1 MADITATLV
10 KELRERTGA
19 GMMECKKALVEAQGD
34 IELAID
40 NMRKSGQ
47 AKAAKKAGRV
57 ATEGVILTKIAQ
69 DGKYG
74 VIIELNCETDF
85 VAKDRGFKAFGDEII
100 TAALNENITGGVE
113 ALKFK
118 FEEKCIALMVK
129 IGENI
134 NIRRLGVLEGDVLG
148 SYLHGARIG
157 VIVSATGADGE
168 LVKHVAMHIAAS
180 KPEYVN
186 ADDVPADVVAR
197 ERQIQLDIAMQSGK
211 PREIAEKMVEGRMR
225 KFTGEISLTS
235 QHFVMDPS
243 KTVGQLLR
251 EHGAKVNKFIR
262 FEVGEGIE
270 KAKVDFAAEV
280 AAMGKQF

>member
-1 MADITATLV
+1 MADITAALV

-19 GMMECKKALVEAQGD
+19 GMMECKKVLVEAQGD

-57 ATEGVILTKIAQ
+57 AAEGVILTKIAQ

-85 VAKDRGFKAFGDEII
+85 VAKDGGFKAFGDEVI
-100 TAALNENITGGVE
+100 TAALNERIADVE
-113 ALKFK
+113 ALKAK
-118 FEEKCIALMVK
+118 FEEKRTALVAK

-134 NIRRLGVLEGDVLG
+134 NIRRLGVLEGDVLS

-157 VIVSATGADGE
+157 VMVSAAGVDEE

-197 ERQIQLDIAMQSGK
+197 EHQIQLDIAMQSGK

-225 KFTGEISLTS
+225 KFTSEISLTG

-243 KTVGQLLR
+243 KAVGQLLG
-251 EHGAKVNKFIR
+251 EHGAKVNNFIR

-270 KAKVDFAAEV
+270 KAEVDFAAEV

>member
-1 MADITATLV
+1 MTDITAALV

-19 GMMECKKALVEAQGD
+19 GIMECKKALVEAQGN

-57 ATEGVILTKIAQ
+57 AAEGVILTKITQ
-69 DGKYG
+69 DSKYG

-85 VAKDRGFKAFGDEII
+85 VAKDGGFKAFGDEII
-100 TAALNENITGGVE
+100 TAALNERIADVE
-113 ALKFK
+113 ALKAK
-118 FEEKCIALMVK
+118 FEEKRTVLVAK

-157 VIVSATGADGE
+157 VMVSTVGADEE
-168 LVKHVAMHIAAS
+168 LVKHIAMHIAAS

-197 ERQIQLDIAMQSGK
+197 EHQIQLDIGMQSGK

-225 KFTGEISLTS
+225 KFTGEISLTG

-243 KTVGQLLR
+243 KTVNQLLG
-251 EHGAKVNKFIR
+251 EHSAKVNNFIR

-270 KAKVDFAAEV
+270 KAEVDFVAMV
-280 AAMGKQF
+280 AAMGKKF